1 MKHTL
6 YWLDGM
12 KEEAYG
18 DNVIDAVTRAGYG
31 GGAIRAL
38 DFYSDDT
45 DQDEYVYNKTKKE
58 WQNPKLQERIKEMW
72 A

>member
-18 DNVIDAVTRAGYG
+18 DNVIDAVTRAGYD

-45 DQDEYVYNKTKKE
+45 DQDEYVYNKTEKE